1 MFTGIIEE
9 LGTVVSVEQ
18 QGGVYALTISGG
30 PVMKAVET
38 SFSMAVNGV
47 CLTVVRASETGCVF
61 EVIPETLRR
70 TNIGDLEQ
78 GDSVN
83 LERPLAANGRLD
95 GHIVQGHVDGTATVL
110 EVNPDGES
118 LLFDLEASSR
128 LTQYIVEKGFV
139 ALDGASLT
147 VTYCEDY
154 QFGVA
159 LIPYTISHVRM
170 GLGAVG
176 DRVNVEVDL
185 LAKYVEKIMSKKTKN
200 MGNS

>member
-30 PVMKAVET
+30 PVMKDVES

-128 LTQYIVEKGFV
+128 LPQREST
-139 ALDGASLT
+139 LWLHPSPSASMSS
-147 VTYCEDY
+147 
-154 QFGVA
+154 
-159 LIPYTISHVRM
+159 ISHNPSPSEIRHP
-170 GLGAVG
+170 
-176 DRVNVEVDL
+176 DRL
-185 LAKYVEKIMSKKTKN
+185 QRQ
-200 MGNS
+200 